1 MNLRGA
7 RVSTFL
13 AMVAFAL
20 PACAGATHRAE
31 SEACRVDAACATGF
45 CDSGRC
51 AVPDG
56 NYGARCQ
63 SAART
68 AEGLRDARIE
78 TCGAYLCVE
87 ERCRSC
93 TSDAQ
98 CEAELGAPH
107 CKASAG
113 RPGLRCGR

>member
-1 MNLRGA
+1 MNLRGIRMA
-7 RVSTFL
+7 TFMT
-13 AMVAFAL
+13 MVALAL
-20 PACAGATHRAE
+20 PACAGANHRAE
-31 SEACRVDAACATGF
+31 SDACRVDSDCATGF
-45 CDSGRC
+45 CDSSRC

-56 NYGARCQ
+56 RYGAQCQ
-63 SAART
+63 AVART

-78 TCGAYLCVE
+78 TCGAYLCIE

-98 CEAELGAPH
+98 CEAELGAPR
-107 CKASAG
+107 CKASAD